1 MVQSVSQMGQLPDSD
16 VKRIIKLHNLRM
28 DAFDQRRRDELERT
42 RARLQQKM
50 QERMKV
56 GLFGYY
62 LMDGCWVCKRW
73 CKVHYRTYQFQCG
86 RKQVRYDMNLE
97 GLSVGKKLTVYCGR
111 EHYLLEN

>member
-1 MVQSVSQMGQLPDSD
+1 MSDKMVQSVSQMGQLPESD

-56 GLFGYY
+56 CACAFLFVIDNIKGQK
-62 LMDGCWVCKRW
+62 GCRLIQKLCEKLVT
-73 CKVHYRTYQFQCG
+73 HAL
-86 RKQVRYDMNLE
+86 RKIY
-97 GLSVGKKLTVYCGR
+97 T
-111 EHYLLEN
+111 